1 MWDEFMRDFYENQ
14 RLVIERFDADGAL
27 KVDVN
32 RATDILWT
40 INHPAVYHL
49 LVVERGW
56 SAADYQRW
64 LEESFTQQLLI

>member
-1 MWDEFMRDFYENQ
+1 
-14 RLVIERFDADGAL
+14 L
-27 KVDVN
+27 KIA

-56 SAADYQRW
+56 SADDYQHW
-64 LEESFTQQLLI
+64 LEESLNQQLLT